1 VPIIEPGR
9 EDLKTLRGIHLWH
22 AGMSNCSQRCRITLS
37 ELGQSFE
44 SHIVDLR
51 MAENA
56 TKEFQQI
63 NPNGVVPALVHD
75 GTVIVNSVDILAY
88 LDETFGRGSLRPAEL
103 EDQIALVLDRA
114 DNSQAGLKYCTFEF
128 FFKHGPRQSEEVY
141 QRLVTALNSEWLRNF
156 HAEARAGF
164 SRERLDEMVGKVHED
179 ILWLEDILKDG
190 REWLAG
196 NQFTIADIAWMPNVH
211 RYDILRWP
219 LERYPLVTR
228 WFNAASAR
236 NSYKEGLEGWEPK
249 KLFDMALAG
258 LDERRAKGDGIE
270 NYGPLAT
277 T

>member
-128 FFKHGPRQSEEVY
+128 FFKHGP
-141 QRLVTALNSEWLRNF
+141 ALNSKWLRNF